1 MADKLQPLNRNIS
14 QSGIR
19 NVFLLLGVPIFSALS
34 AEELVPVAEVAREVT
49 FMPWEV
55 IYREGEPGQDLFIII
70 DGEVT
75 LLREGREIALLG
87 KRDFLGELS
96 VLDNA
101 PRIDTAI
108 ARRPSTLLAI
118 DSYTFE
124 RLLHVY
130 PALCQAVIH
139 VLTDR
144 LRKANQ
150 RQRAKAT
157 AAGGDTG

>member
-1 MADKLQPLNRNIS
+1 VADKLQPQNRNIS

-34 AEELVPVAEVAREVT
+34 AEELVPVAEVSREVS
-49 FMPWEV
+49 FAAWEV
-55 IYREGEPGQDLFIII
+55 IYREGEPGQHLFVIIE
-70 DGEVT
+70 GEVT
-75 LLREGREIALLG
+75 LLREGREIALLS

-101 PRIDTAI
+101 PRIDSAV
-108 ARRPSTLLAI
+108 ARMPTTLLAI

-144 LRKANQ
+144 LRSAN
-150 RQRAKAT
+150 RRRRL
-157 AAGGDTG
+157 AADGEP